1 MKKGQE
7 IKSMLKKI
15 NDDRGNKVDYLVQM
29 KDCKVVENDAY
40 VFPDLEVGHLTRS
53 PHSLNDH
60 SLNNLCNRLEI
71 GTRYISKCLPVSQN
85 LVAHNLNFWINNSK
99 DKELMLRTYEAEID
113 GSPYQEERTVRA
125 IMSNRYKRI
134 DNDVVANSTLDK
146 LMDMN
151 AELKYAH
158 YDRDTLNITAVLPKL
173 EGEVVEGDV
182 VQGGIT
188 ITNSEIGG
196 GSLIVKPFI
205 YRLVCTNGMVA
216 PEYLNQFYAKHVGK
230 MIIDLDNDDQWKTIV
245 DKMGQQLELVSNPEL
260 FQENVEKLKQATE
273 DKINSHQVEVLA
285 KKHGLSDDERAG
297 VFERLNHYV
306 GETFVTSKYDVAN
319 AITNIAND
327 ESKSDER
334 ARFLQEL
341 GGLVIFSNNPI
352 SARI

>member
-7 IKSMLKKI
+7 VRSMLKRI
-15 NDDRGNKVDYLVQM
+15 NSDVEFKKDVIVDLRSLDVSQNDR
-29 KDCKVVENDAY
+29 VVY
-40 VFPDLEVGHLTRS
+40 PDLHYAGGQYYQMNDN
-53 PHSLNDH
+53 SLNH
-60 SLNNLCNRLEI
+60 LCNRLEI
-71 GTRYISKCLPVSQN
+71 GTRYISKCLTVSQE
-85 LVAHNLNFWINNSK
+85 LVTHNLNFWIKKNKNK
-99 DKELMLRTYEAEID
+99 KLMLRTIEGHDIN
-113 GSPYQEERTVRA
+113 RVRA
-125 IMSNRYKRI
+125 IMSDRYKRI
-134 DNDVVANSTLDK
+134 DSDVVANSCLSK

-151 AELKYAH
+151 AELKYSY
-158 YDRDTLNITAVLPKL
+158 YDRDNMNITAVLPKL
-173 EGEVVEGDV
+173 EGEVVEGDF

-188 ITNSEIGG
+188 ITNSEIGN

-230 MIIDLDNDDQWKTIV
+230 MIIDVEQDDQWKVIV

-260 FQENVEKLKQATE
+260 FQENVDKLKQATE
-273 DKINSHQVEVLA
+273 QKINSHQIEVLA
-285 KKHGLSDDERAG
+285 KKHGLSDEERSG
-297 VFERLNHYV
+297 VFERLNHYY

-327 ESKSDER
+327 ENKSDER
-334 ARFLQEL
+334 ARYLQEL

>member
-1 MKKGQE
+1 
-7 IKSMLKKI
+7 
-15 NDDRGNKVDYLVQM
+15 
-29 KDCKVVENDAY
+29 
-40 VFPDLEVGHLTRS
+40 
-53 PHSLNDH
+53 
-60 SLNNLCNRLEI
+60 
-71 GTRYISKCLPVSQN
+71 
-85 LVAHNLNFWINNSK
+85 
-99 DKELMLRTYEAEID
+99 MLRVYNKD
-113 GSPYQEERTVRA
+113 NHQRVRA
-125 IMSNRYKRI
+125 IMSDRYKRI
-134 DNDVVANSTLDK
+134 DSDVVANSCLSK

-151 AELKYAH
+151 AELKYSS
-158 YDRDTLNITAVLPKL
+158 YDGDNMNITAVLPKL
-173 EGEVVEGDV
+173 EGEVVEGDL

-188 ITNSEIGG
+188 ITNSEIGH

-245 DKMGQQLELVSNPEL
+245 DKMGQQLELISNPEL
-260 FQENVEKLKQATE
+260 FQENIDKLKQATE
-273 DKINSHQVEVLA
+273 EKINSHQVEVLA

>member
-7 IKSMLKKI
+7 IKQMLKQI
-15 NDDRGNKVDYLVQM
+15 NNDVKFKKDYIITLNALQINESNTTYPNLQIT
-29 KDCKVVENDAY
+29 DSANQY
-40 VFPDLEVGHLTRS
+40 N
-53 PHSLNDH
+53 LNDH
-60 SLNNLCNRLEI
+60 SLNNLCNKLEI
-71 GTRYISKCLPVSQN
+71 GTRYISKCLPVSQS
-85 LVAHNLNFWINNSK
+85 LVTHNLNFWINNTKSR
-99 DKELMLRTYEAEID
+99 ELMLRTVEGHDIN
-113 GSPYQEERTVRA
+113 RVRA
-125 IMSNRYKRI
+125 IMTNRYKRI
-134 DNDVVANSTLDK
+134 DNDVVANATLTK
-146 LMDMN
+146 LMDMG
-151 AELKYAH
+151 AELKYSH
-158 YDRDTLNITAVLPKL
+158 YDGDNLNITAVLPKL
-173 EGEVVEGDV
+173 EGEVVEGDF

-188 ITNSEIGG
+188 ITNSEIGR
-196 GSLIVKPFI
+196 GSLVVKPFI

-230 MIIDLDNDDQWKTIV
+230 MIIDLDGDEQWKTIV
-245 DKMGQQLELVSNPEL
+245 DKMGQQLELISNPEL

-273 DKINSHQVEVLA
+273 EKINSHQVEVLA

-327 ESKSDER
+327 ESKSDDR

>member
-1 MKKGQE
+1 MKKGME
-7 IKSMLKKI
+7 IKSMLKQI
-15 NDDRGNKVDYLVQM
+15 NEDRNNKRDYLVDLNGM
-29 KDCKVVENDAY
+29 NVSTSENVYPTISAD
-40 VFPDLEVGHLTRS
+40 HLTTGEYQLTDN
-53 PHSLNDH
+53 SLNH
-60 SLNNLCNRLEI
+60 LCNRLDM
-71 GTRYISKCLPVSQN
+71 GTRYISKCLPVSQE
-85 LVAHNLNFWINNSK
+85 LVAHNVNFWIKNNK
-99 DKELMLRTYEAEID
+99 QKRLMLRTYDKEPMNE
-113 GSPYQEERTVRA
+113 VRA
-125 IMSNRYKRI
+125 IMSDRYKRI
-134 DNDVVANSTLDK
+134 DNDVVANATLEK

-158 YDRDTLNITAVLPKL
+158 YDIDTLNITAVLPKL
-173 EGEVVEGDV
+173 EGEVVEGDL

-245 DKMGQQLELVSNPEL
+245 DKMGQQLELISNPEL
-260 FQENVEKLKQATE
+260 FQENVDKLKLATE
-273 DKINSHQVEVLA
+273 QKINSHQIEVLA

-327 ESKSDER
+327 ESKSDDR

>member
-7 IKSMLKKI
+7 VRSMLKKI
-15 NDDRGNKVDYLVQM
+15 NDDVEFKKDVIVDLRSLDVSQNDRLVYPELHYAGGQGYYQM
-29 KDCKVVENDAY
+29 NDN
-40 VFPDLEVGHLTRS
+40 
-53 PHSLNDH
+53 SLNH
-60 SLNNLCNRLEI
+60 LCNRLEI
-71 GTRYISKCLPVSQN
+71 GTRYISKCLTVSQE
-85 LVAHNLNFWINNSK
+85 LVTHNLNFWINKNK
-99 DKELMLRTYEAEID
+99 NKKLMLRTIEGHDIN
-113 GSPYQEERTVRA
+113 RVRA
-125 IMSNRYKRI
+125 IMSDRYKRI
-134 DNDVVANSTLDK
+134 DSDVVANSCLSR

-151 AELKYAH
+151 AELKYSY
-158 YDRDTLNITAVLPKL
+158 YDGDNMNITAVLPKL
-173 EGEVVEGDV
+173 EGEVVEGDF

-188 ITNSEIGG
+188 ITNSEIGN

-230 MIIDLDNDDQWKTIV
+230 MIIDVEQDDQWKVIV

-260 FQENVEKLKQATE
+260 FQENVDKLKQATE
-273 DKINSHQVEVLA
+273 QKINSHQIEVLA
-285 KKHGLSDDERAG
+285 KKHGLSDEERSG
-297 VFERLNHYV
+297 VFERLNHYY

-327 ESKSDER
+327 ENKSDER
-334 ARFLQEL
+334 ARYLQEL

>member
-7 IKSMLKKI
+7 VRSMLKRI
-15 NDDRGNKVDYLVQM
+15 NNDVEFKKDVIVDLRSLDVSQNDR
-29 KDCKVVENDAY
+29 VVY
-40 VFPDLEVGHLTRS
+40 PDLHYAGGQYYQMNDN
-53 PHSLNDH
+53 SLNH
-60 SLNNLCNRLEI
+60 LCNRLEI
-71 GTRYISKCLPVSQN
+71 GTRYISKCLTVSQE
-85 LVAHNLNFWINNSK
+85 LVTHNLNFWINKNK
-99 DKELMLRTYEAEID
+99 NKKLMLRTIEGHDIN
-113 GSPYQEERTVRA
+113 RVRA
-125 IMSNRYKRI
+125 IMSDRYKRI
-134 DNDVVANSTLDK
+134 DSDVVANSCLSK

-151 AELKYAH
+151 AELKYSY
-158 YDRDTLNITAVLPKL
+158 YDGDNMNITAVLPKL
-173 EGEVVEGDV
+173 EGEVVEGDF

-188 ITNSEIGG
+188 ITNSEIGN

-230 MIIDLDNDDQWKTIV
+230 MIIDVEQDDQWKVIV

-260 FQENVEKLKQATE
+260 FQENVDKLKQATE
-273 DKINSHQVEVLA
+273 QKINSHQIEVLA
-285 KKHGLSDDERAG
+285 KKHGLSDEERSG
-297 VFERLNHYV
+297 VFERLNHYY

-327 ESKSDER
+327 ENKSDER
-334 ARFLQEL
+334 ARYLQEL

>member
-1 MKKGQE
+1 MKKGQD
-7 IKSMLKKI
+7 IKEMLTQI
-15 NDDRGNKVDYLVQM
+15 NEDTKNKRDYLVDLNGMQISAS
-29 KDCKVVENDAY
+29 NNT
-40 VFPDLEVGHLTRS
+40 FPTLNVDHLTTGEYQLTDN
-53 PHSLNDH
+53 SLNQ
-60 SLNNLCNRLEI
+60 LCGRLEI
-71 GTRYISKCLPVSQN
+71 GTRYISKCLPVSQE
-85 LVAHNLNFWINNSK
+85 LVNHNLNFWIKNNK
-99 DKELMLRTYEAEID
+99 QKELMLRTYDKEPMNE
-113 GSPYQEERTVRA
+113 VRA

-134 DNDVVANSTLDK
+134 DSDVVANSTLNK
-146 LMDMN
+146 LMDMG
-151 AELKYAH
+151 AELKYSH
-158 YDRDTLNITAVLPKL
+158 YDRDTMNITAVLPKL
-173 EGEVVEGDV
+173 EGEVVEGDL

-196 GSLIVKPFI
+196 GSLVVKPFI

-230 MIIDLDNDDQWKTIV
+230 MIIDIDNDDQWKTIV
-245 DKMGQQLELVSNPEL
+245 SKMEQQLELIANPEL
-260 FQENVEKLKQATE
+260 FEENLNKLKQATE
-273 DKINSHQVEVLA
+273 EKINSHQIEVLA
-285 KKHGLSDDERAG
+285 KNHGLSDVERAG

-327 ESKSDER
+327 EEKSDTR

>member
-7 IKSMLKKI
+7 IKSMLKQI
-15 NDDRGNKVDYLVQM
+15 NDDVEFKKDYIVDLNSLDVSQ
-29 KDCKVVENDAY
+29 NDRSVY
-40 VFPDLEVGHLTRS
+40 PDLHSAGAKHYYQMNDN
-53 PHSLNDH
+53 SLNH
-60 SLNNLCNRLEI
+60 LSNRLEI
-71 GTRYISKCLPVSQN
+71 GTRYISKCLPVSQE
-85 LVAHNLNFWINNSK
+85 LVAHNLNFWINKNK
-99 DKELMLRTYEAEID
+99 NKKLMLRTLETGVNGED
-113 GSPYQEERTVRA
+113 KVRA
-125 IMSNRYKRI
+125 IMSDRYKRI
-134 DNDVVANSTLDK
+134 DSDVVANSCLSK
-146 LMDMN
+146 LMDMG
-151 AELKYAH
+151 AELKYSH
-158 YDRDTLNITAVLPKL
+158 YDGDNMNITAVLPKL
-173 EGEVVEGDV
+173 EGEVVEGDL

-188 ITNSEIGG
+188 ITNSEIGH

-245 DKMGQQLELVSNPEL
+245 DKMGQQLELISNPEL
-260 FQENVEKLKQATE
+260 FQENIDKLKQATQ
-273 DKINSHQVEVLA
+273 DKINSHQIEVLA

-327 ESKSDER
+327 ESKSDDR

>member
-7 IKSMLKKI
+7 IKSMLKQI
-15 NDDRGNKVDYLVQM
+15 NDDVEFKKDYIVDLNSLDVNR
-29 KDCKVVENDAY
+29 NDTSVY
-40 VFPDLEVGHLTRS
+40 PDLHSGSGGSRS
-53 PHSLNDH
+53 IGFQMNDNSLNH
-60 SLNNLCNRLEI
+60 LCNRLEI
-71 GTRYISKCLPVSQN
+71 GTRYISKCLPVSQA
-85 LVAHNLNFWINNSK
+85 LVNDNLNFWIKNNK
-99 DKELMLRTYEAEID
+99 NKNLMLRTQKD
-113 GSPYQEERTVRA
+113 TVRA
-125 IMSNRYKRI
+125 IMSDRYKRI
-134 DNDVVANSTLDK
+134 DSDVVANSCLSK
-146 LMDMN
+146 LMDMG
-151 AELKYAH
+151 AELKYSH
-158 YDRDTLNITAVLPKL
+158 YDGDNMNITAVLPKL
-173 EGEVVEGDV
+173 EGEVVEGDL

-188 ITNSEIGG
+188 ITNSEIGH

-230 MIIDLDNDDQWKTIV
+230 MIIDLENDDQWKTIV
-245 DKMGQQLELVSNPEL
+245 DKMGQQLELISNPEL
-260 FQENVEKLKQATE
+260 FQENIDKLKQATE
-273 DKINSHQVEVLA
+273 EKINSHQVEVLA

>member
-7 IKSMLKKI
+7 VRSMLKKI
-15 NDDRGNKVDYLVQM
+15 NNDVEFKKDVIVDLRSLDVSQNDR
-29 KDCKVVENDAY
+29 VVY
-40 VFPDLEVGHLTRS
+40 PDLHYAGGQYYQMNDN
-53 PHSLNDH
+53 SLNH
-60 SLNNLCNRLEI
+60 LCNRLEI
-71 GTRYISKCLPVSQN
+71 GTRYISKCLTVSQE
-85 LVAHNLNFWINNSK
+85 LVTHNLNFWINKNK
-99 DKELMLRTYEAEID
+99 NKKLMLRTIEGHDIN
-113 GSPYQEERTVRA
+113 RVRA
-125 IMSNRYKRI
+125 IMSDRYKRI
-134 DNDVVANSTLDK
+134 DSDVVANSCLSK

-151 AELKYAH
+151 AELKYSY
-158 YDRDTLNITAVLPKL
+158 YDGDNMNITAVLPKL
-173 EGEVVEGDV
+173 EGEVVEGDF

-188 ITNSEIGG
+188 ITNSEIGN

-230 MIIDLDNDDQWKTIV
+230 MIIDVEQDDQWKVIV

-260 FQENVEKLKQATE
+260 FQENVDKLKQATE
-273 DKINSHQVEVLA
+273 QKINSHQIEVLA
-285 KKHGLSDDERAG
+285 KKHGLSDEERSG
-297 VFERLNHYV
+297 VFERLNHYY

-327 ESKSDER
+327 ENKSDER
-334 ARFLQEL
+334 ARYLQEL

>member
-7 IKSMLKKI
+7 IKSMLKQI
-15 NDDRGNKVDYLVQM
+15 NDD
-29 KDCKVVENDAY
+29 VENKKDY
-40 VFPDLEVGHLTRS
+40 IVPLNKIDITSNHVEVYPHLKYEGNDFFYS
-53 PHSLNDH
+53 MNDNSLNH
-60 SLNNLCNRLEI
+60 LCNRLEI
-71 GTRYISKCLPVSQN
+71 GTRYISKCLPVSQA
-85 LVAHNLNFWINNSK
+85 LVNDNLNFWIKNNK
-99 DKELMLRTYEAEID
+99 NKNLMLRTQKNE
-113 GSPYQEERTVRA
+113 VRA
-125 IMSNRYKRI
+125 IMSDRYKRI
-134 DNDVVANSTLDK
+134 DSDVVANSCLSK

-151 AELKYAH
+151 AELKYSY
-158 YDRDTLNITAVLPKL
+158 YDGDNMNITAVLPKL
-173 EGEVVEGDV
+173 EGEVVEGDL

-188 ITNSEIGG
+188 ITNSEIGH

-245 DKMGQQLELVSNPEL
+245 DKMGQQLELISNPEL
-260 FQENVEKLKQATE
+260 FQENIDKLKQATQ
-273 DKINSHQVEVLA
+273 DKINSHQIEVLA

-327 ESKSDER
+327 ESKSDDR

>member
-1 MKKGQE
+1 MKKGME
-7 IKSMLKKI
+7 IQSMLKQI
-15 NDDRGNKVDYLVQM
+15 NDDVNNKRDYLV
-29 KDCKVVENDAY
+29 DLNGIKVSTSENVYPTMSVD
-40 VFPDLEVGHLTRS
+40 HLTTGEYQLTDN
-53 PHSLNDH
+53 SLSH
-60 SLNNLCNRLEI
+60 LCNRLEM
-71 GTRYISKCLPVSQN
+71 GTRYISKCLPVSQE
-85 LVAHNLNFWINNSK
+85 LVAHNINFWIDNNK
-99 DKELMLRTYEAEID
+99 TKELMLRTYDKEPMNE
-113 GSPYQEERTVRA
+113 VRA

-134 DNDVVANSTLDK
+134 DNDVVANSTLEK

-173 EGEVVEGDV
+173 EGEVVEGDL

-230 MIIDLDNDDQWKTIV
+230 MIIDLDGDEQWKTIV
-245 DKMGQQLELVSNPEL
+245 DKMGQQLELISNPES

-273 DKINSHQVEVLA
+273 EKINSHQVEILA

-297 VFERLNHYV
+297 VFERPNHYV

-327 ESKSDER
+327 ESKSDDR

>member
-7 IKSMLKKI
+7 VRSMLKKI
-15 NDDRGNKVDYLVQM
+15 NNDVEFKKDVIVDLRSLDVSQNDRLVYPELHYAGGQYYQM
-29 KDCKVVENDAY
+29 NDN
-40 VFPDLEVGHLTRS
+40 
-53 PHSLNDH
+53 SLNH
-60 SLNNLCNRLEI
+60 LCNRLEI
-71 GTRYISKCLPVSQN
+71 GTRYISKCLTVSQE
-85 LVAHNLNFWINNSK
+85 LVTHNLNFWINKNK
-99 DKELMLRTYEAEID
+99 NKKLMLRTIEGHDIN
-113 GSPYQEERTVRA
+113 RVRA
-125 IMSNRYKRI
+125 IMSDRYKRI
-134 DNDVVANSTLDK
+134 DSDVVANSCLSR

-151 AELKYAH
+151 AELKYSY
-158 YDRDTLNITAVLPKL
+158 YDGDNMNITAVLPKL
-173 EGEVVEGDV
+173 EGEVVEGDF

-188 ITNSEIGG
+188 ITNSEIGN

-230 MIIDLDNDDQWKTIV
+230 MIIDVEQDDQWKVIV

-260 FQENVEKLKQATE
+260 FQENVDKLKQATE
-273 DKINSHQVEVLA
+273 QKINSHQIEVLA
-285 KKHGLSDDERAG
+285 KKHGLSDEERSG
-297 VFERLNHYV
+297 VFERLNHYY

-327 ESKSDER
+327 ENKSDER
-334 ARFLQEL
+334 ARYLQEL

>member
-7 IKSMLKKI
+7 IKSMLNKI
-15 NDDRGNKVDYLVQM
+15 NEDVKYKKDYIVDLNTLDVSQNDRNVY
-29 KDCKVVENDAY
+29 
-40 VFPDLEVGHLTRS
+40 PDLHYAGGNNYYQMNDN
-53 PHSLNDH
+53 SLNH
-60 SLNNLCNRLEI
+60 LCNRLEI
-71 GTRYISKCLPVSQN
+71 GTRYISKCLPVSQE
-85 LVAHNLNFWINNSK
+85 LVTHNINFWINKNK
-99 DKELMLRTYEAEID
+99 NKKLMLRTIESGINDED
-113 GSPYQEERTVRA
+113 NKVRA
-125 IMSNRYKRI
+125 IMSDRYKRI
-134 DNDVVANSTLDK
+134 DSDVVANSCLSK

-151 AELKYAH
+151 AELKYSY
-158 YDRDTLNITAVLPKL
+158 YDGDNMNITAVLPKL

-188 ITNSEIGG
+188 ITNSEIGH

-230 MIIDLDNDDQWKTIV
+230 MIIDVEQDEQWKTIV

-273 DKINSHQVEVLA
+273 QKINSHQVEVLA

-327 ESKSDER
+327 ESKSDDR